1 MGIVYSSNFER
12 PERIRD
18 AYARLEL
25 DTEELRGKASYDGQ
39 RGGFPLLY
47 DCEEEW
53 LVVDG
58 NDNHTLVFGAS
69 GSKKTRTMVLPSIH
83 VLAKAEE
90 SMIIHDAKG
99 ELYNRTAQMLK
110 ERGYRVVCINLRNP
124 SIGNSWNPLSIC
136 YDYYKQGDIDR
147 AAEFANDVACT
158 LMQEEHSNDPF
169 WRNSASDCM
178 YGLILLLM
186 RYCRE
191 YNKSDS
197 AVNMANLTALRR
209 ELFKQKRGPFS
220 GPESTWLWKWGSQ
233 DELIAAALSGTV
245 TTAAETMQ
253 GILSTLDNKLRT
265 FTIQPALL
273 DMLSNNSIDIESIGK
288 EKTAVFLITADEKA
302 SAYRSLVALFVSQ
315 SYQQLIYAA
324 GKSGGRVV
332 RRVNYILDEFSS
344 LPAIGQDSFPSMI
357 TAARS
362 RNIRFLI
369 VAQSKHQLK
378 SKYGPEADTIMANC
392 TNWVIMFTRE
402 LELLRE
408 VSELCGEKDG
418 KPNIS
423 VFDLQHFSKE
433 KNEVLLMAG
442 RMKPAVVQLL
452 DIGRLDHMDRKDG
465 IKRINIETPKRMPRE
480 RLDFSVDPNAPLENK
495 AEEHEMWPGVSL
507 FRESEQDKQKSG
519 DRDLFDKPFSVDD
532 LVKKIDQKISELEE
546 EERREKKKLVDDNSE
561 KSELSM
567 EEQIRRGSDETRFL

>member
-1 MGIVYSSNFER
+1 MDIAYNSNFER
-12 PERIRD
+12 PERISR

-25 DTEELRGKASYDGQ
+25 DTGELRGQQSYDGQ
-39 RGGFPLLY
+39 RGGFPLMY
-47 DCEEEW
+47 DSENEW

-83 VLAKAEE
+83 VLAEAEE

-99 ELYNRTAQMLK
+99 ELYDRTAKMLK
-110 ERGYRVVCINLRNP
+110 DRGYRVVCINLRDP
-124 SIGNSWNPLSIC
+124 SVGNSWNPLSVC
-136 YDYYKQGDIDR
+136 YEYYKQNDIDR
-147 AAEFANDVACT
+147 SAEFANDVACT
-158 LMQEEHSNDPF
+158 LMQEDHSNADPF
-169 WRNSASDCM
+169 WRNSASDAL
-178 YGLILLLM
+178 YGLTLLLM

-191 YNKSDS
+191 FNKSDS

-220 GPESTWLWKWGSQ
+220 GPEHSWLWTWGSQ
-233 DELIAAALSGTV
+233 DELIASSLSGTV
-245 TTAAETMQ
+245 STAAETMQ

-273 DMLSNNSIDIESIGK
+273 DMLANNSIDIESIGR

-302 SAYRSLVALFVSQ
+302 AAYRSLVALFVSQ

-324 GKSGGRVV
+324 SKSGGRVV

-344 LPAIGQDSFPSMI
+344 LPAIGSDSFPSMI

-378 SKYGPEADTIMANC
+378 AKYGPQADTIMANC

-423 VFDLQHFSKE
+423 IFDLQHFSKE
-433 KNEVLLMAG
+433 KNEVLLLAG

-452 DIGRLDHMDRKDG
+452 DIGRLDHMDRKNG
-465 IKRINIETPKRMPRE
+465 MKRIDIETPKRMPRE
-480 RLDFSVDPNAPLENK
+480 RLDFSVDPNASQENK
-495 AEEHEMWPGVSL
+495 AEDRAMWPGASL
-507 FRESEQDKQKSG
+507 FRESKQDKQKSSDG
-519 DRDLFDKPFSVDD
+519 DLFDKPFSVDD
-532 LVKKIDQKISELEE
+532 LVKKIDQKIAELEE
-546 EERREKKKLVDDNSE
+546 EERKEQEMPVD
-561 KSELSM
+561 
-567 EEQIRRGSDETRFL
+567 GSDVNRMISTENR

>member
-1 MGIVYSSNFER
+1 MDIAYNRNFER
-12 PERIRD
+12 PERISH

-25 DTEELRGKASYDGQ
+25 DTGELRGQKSYDGQ
-39 RGGFPLLY
+39 RGGFPLMY
-47 DCEEEW
+47 DSENDW
-53 LVVDG
+53 LVVDQ
-58 NDNHTLVFGAS
+58 NDAHTLVMGSS

-83 VLAKAEE
+83 VLAEAEE

-99 ELYNRTAQMLK
+99 ELYDRTAKMLK
-110 ERGYRVVCINLRNP
+110 DRGYRVVCINLRDP
-124 SIGNSWNPLSIC
+124 SVGNSWNPLSVC
-136 YDYYKQGDIDR
+136 YEYYKAGDIDR
-147 AAEFANDVACT
+147 AAEFVNDVACT
-158 LMQEEHSNDPF
+158 LMQEDQSNADPF
-169 WRNSASDCM
+169 WRTSASACL
-178 YGLILLLM
+178 YGLTLLLM
-186 RYCRE
+186 RYCQE

-209 ELFKQKRGPFS
+209 ELFKQKRVPYS
-220 GPESTWLWKWGSQ
+220 SPEHSWLWKWGSQ
-233 DELIAAALSGTV
+233 DELIASSLSGTV
-245 TTAAETMQ
+245 STAAETMQ

-273 DMLSNNSIDIESIGK
+273 DMLSNNSIDIESIGN

-302 SAYRSLVALFVSQ
+302 AAYRSLVALFVSQ

-324 GKSGGRVV
+324 GKNGGRVA

-344 LPAIGQDSFPSMI
+344 LPAIGSDSFPSMI

-369 VAQSKHQLK
+369 IAQSKHQLK
-378 SKYGPEADTIMANC
+378 SRYGPEADTIMANC

-452 DIGRLDHMDRKDG
+452 DIGRLDHMDRNG
-465 IKRINIETPKRMPRE
+465 GTKRIDIETPKRMPRE
-480 RLDFSVDPNAPLENK
+480 RLDFSVDPNAPQENK
-495 AEEHEMWPGVSL
+495 TEEREMWPGVSM
-507 FRESEQDKQKSG
+507 FRESKQDKQKPG
-519 DRDLFDKPFSVDD
+519 DSDLFDKPFNVDD
-532 LVKKIDQKISELEE
+532 LVRKIDQKIAELEE
-546 EERREKKKLVDDNSE
+546 EERREREQLVDANSGKIE
-561 KSELSM
+561 PSTEN
-567 EEQIRRGSDETRFL
+567 R

>member
-1 MGIVYSSNFER
+1 MDIAYNSNFER
-12 PERIRD
+12 PERISR

-25 DTEELRGKASYDGQ
+25 ETGELRGQASYDGQ

-47 DCEEEW
+47 DSENEW

-58 NDNHTLVFGAS
+58 NDNHTLVFGSS

-83 VLAKAEE
+83 VLAEAEE

-99 ELYNRTAQMLK
+99 ELYDRTAKMLK
-110 ERGYRVVCINLRNP
+110 DRGYQVVCINLRDP
-124 SIGNSWNPLSIC
+124 AVGNAWNPLSVC
-136 YDYYKQGDIDR
+136 YEYYKQGDIDR

-158 LMQEEHSNDPF
+158 LMQEDHSNDPF
-169 WRNSASDCM
+169 WRNSASDCL

-186 RYCRE
+186 RYCCE

-220 GPESTWLWKWGSQ
+220 GPEQTWLWKWGSQ
-233 DELIAAALSGTV
+233 DELIAAGLSGTV
-245 TTAAETMQ
+245 MTASETMQ

-302 SAYRSLVALFVSQ
+302 AAYRSLVALFVSQ

-324 GKSGGRVV
+324 SKSGGRVV

-392 TNWVIMFTRE
+392 TNWIIMFTRE

-408 VSELCGEKDG
+408 VSELCGQDRDG

-423 VFDLQHFSKE
+423 VFELQHFSKE
-433 KNEVLLMAG
+433 KNEVLLIAG

-452 DIGRLDHMDRKDG
+452 DINRLDHMDRNNG
-465 IKRINIETPKRMPRE
+465 AKRIVIDTPERMPRE
-480 RLDFSVDPNAPLENK
+480 LLDFSVDPNAPKENETEK
-495 AEEHEMWPGVSL
+495 RELWPGGSL
-507 FRESEQDKQKSG
+507 FGESKQEKWQSSDGYEQSSG
-519 DRDLFDKPFSVDD
+519 YGEGDLFAKPYSVDD
-532 LVKKIDQKISELEE
+532 LIKKSDQRIAEFDEE
-546 EERREKKKLVDDNSE
+546 ELKERELLADNNVKE
-561 KSELSM
+561 
-567 EEQIRRGSDETRFL
+567 DE